1 MQRLTHKEDISAV
14 SHLLENTGKHLL
26 NRKKEYC
33 LRSLICPTKK
43 HNIFCL
49 LLGSG
54 FGCCKIQL
62 VAILYTVASTRVM
75 SPIDTHHYCTE
86 YSGSIGGTIKTIC
99 IGGNTYISTGINADG
114 NTIGN
119 NVGSNTR
126 SQSNVMSLD
135 RSPNTPQQ
143 SPFKEKTCGRLN
155 PYRFMVKVTRQVN

>member
-1 MQRLTHKEDISAV
+1 M
-14 SHLLENTGKHLL
+14 
-26 NRKKEYC
+26 
-33 LRSLICPTKK
+33 
-43 HNIFCL
+43 
-49 LLGSG
+49 
-54 FGCCKIQL
+54 
-62 VAILYTVASTRVM
+62 
-75 SPIDTHHYCTE
+75 DTHYCVE
-86 YSGSIGGTIKTIC
+86 YSGSIGGTNKTIC